1 MALKPRKRPDASEIT
16 AAALAKVSRDDES
29 FTNQPKNRATEALE
43 TARSVNPRL
52 PPAEVVPEDKAVNH
66 NMRVRA
72 STLRALGKAA
82 EEEGMTVKQFIMR
95 AVSDKGVAVA
105 LPDLE
110 NGKITPWRDR

>member
-16 AAALAKVSRDDES
+16 AAALGRASRNEEGS
-29 FTNQPKNRATEALE
+29 APQPKTRAIGALE

-72 STLRALGKAA
+72 STLRALGRAA
-82 EEEGMTVKQFIMR
+82 EEQGMTVKQFIMR
-95 AVSDKGVAVA
+95 AVADKGVAVA

>member
-1 MALKPRKRPDASEIT
+1 MALKPRKRSDASEIT
-16 AAALAKVSRDDES
+16 AAALGRVSTDGGKS
-29 FTNQPKNRATEALE
+29 VPVPKTRADQALE

-66 NMRVRA
+66 NMRVRT

-82 EEEGMTVKQFIMR
+82 EEHGMTVKQFIMR
-95 AVSDKGVAVA
+95 AVADKGVAVA
-105 LPDLE
+105 PTDLE

>member
-16 AAALAKVSRDDES
+16 AAALGRASRNDEGS
-29 FTNQPKNRATEALE
+29 TSQTKTRATEALE

-82 EEEGMTVKQFIMR
+82 EEQGMTVKQFIMR
-95 AVSDKGVAVA
+95 AVADKGVIVA
-105 LPDLE
+105 SPDLE